1 MLYKTFAA
9 YQFVETVPS
18 YSVIAMII
26 NKGKQFALS
35 CTYIS
40 REREEEARFT

>member
-1 MLYKTFAA
+1 MLYRTFAA

-35 CTYIS
+35 WYIS